1 MLALLVAIFSHCS
14 HGYYY
19 GPLSTQMV
27 TFKLIKHK
35 VRHELCPEN
44 LPHLNQSQ
52 QLTPGHRKPCPP
64 LFYVPSKEGA
74 IWGSPF
80 STDKMV
86 FFIYK
91 GATQSKQTGH
101 RMSLLLHTHS
111 SKPAFLSGV
120 GSRQNPGSPCL
131 LSHRP
136 LIPSGLLHKHVPH
149 KSHEPLPLSPNPHCS
164 VSKDKRKRK
173 GCEEKKRTT
182 MVLSHLRFSLC
193 WALNIYDLG

>member
-52 QLTPGHRKPCPP
+52 QLTPGHWKPCPP
-64 LFYVPSKEGA
+64 LFYVPSKERA

-86 FFIYK
+86 F
-91 GATQSKQTGH
+91 
-101 RMSLLLHTHS
+101 
-111 SKPAFLSGV
+111 LS
-120 GSRQNPGSPCL
+120 
-131 LSHRP
+131 
-136 LIPSGLLHKHVPH
+136 IK
-149 KSHEPLPLSPNPHCS
+149 EPLRASRPATGCHCYSTHTQQQASLSVWGWIQTEPGLPLPPLS
-164 VSKDKRKRK
+164 
-173 GCEEKKRTT
+173 
-182 MVLSHLRFSLC
+182 
-193 WALNIYDLG
+193 